1 MSTRGYGDT
10 KDQQAVIKAL
20 REGEPLQ
27 MKVNSFGDGWVIL
40 TQQGIEIRALSKSA
54 KAKLTQKGIVP
65 AQFQFQP
72 GEVTLRSIL
81 LHFRTHEVTR
91 EIVEDWFVVI
101 PQLLSLSINYKS
113 TLRKAI

>member
-1 MSTRGYGDT
+1 MSTRGYWAT
-10 KDQQAVIKAL
+10 KNQQAVIKNI
-20 REGEPLQ
+20 REGESLQ
-27 MKVNSFGDGWVIL
+27 MKVNNLGDGWVIL

-72 GEVTLRSIL
+72 GEVTLRSIV

-101 PQLLSLSINYKS
+101 PQLIVY
-113 TLRKAI
+113 R